1 MKTLEEY
8 VVESKMRY
16 ILAELWALEEVVTQ
30 KNGYHSLK
38 FRATSGTTQ
47 GSLKSMT
54 LFNMAVGSA
63 VRHWLYTTVEDD
75 TIIHDGL
82 GHEVGRILGVL
93 YAGDGILG

>member
-1 MKTLEEY
+1 
-8 VVESKMRY
+8 
-16 ILAELWALEEVVTQ
+16 
-30 KNGYHSLK
+30 
-38 FRATSGTTQ
+38 
-47 GSLKSMT
+47 MT

-93 YAGDGILG
+93 YANNGILG